1 MNRQDPFELPLM
13 VRGYELDAFNHVNHA
28 VYAQYFEHCR
38 WMALRELG
46 DNWQGNDGVG
56 VVVRKLTIEYEA
68 SARLF
73 DELQVRLWVEKVGTS
88 SVTFGQ
94 DLLRLRDD
102 KRLARAEVVAVCIDA
117 RGRPR
122 PLPEVWAEHFNC
134 DT

>member
-1 MNRQDPFELPLM
+1 MNQESPFTIPLT

-38 WMALRELG
+38 WMALRQLG
-46 DNWQGNDGVG
+46 DQWQGDEGVG

-68 SARLF
+68 PARLF
-73 DELQVRLWVEKVGTS
+73 DELTVRLWIEAVGTS

-94 DLLRLRDD
+94 DLIRDRD
-102 KRLARAEVVAVCIDA
+102 GQRMARAEVIAVCVDA

-122 PLPEVWAEHFNC
+122 PLPDFWSDHFEGAV
-134 DT
+134 

>member
-94 DLLRLRDD
+94 DLLRRRDD